1 MKYLSICSGIEAA
14 TQAWHVLGWQ
24 AVAFA
29 EIEPF
34 PAAVLAHHYPEVPN
48 LGDMT
53 RWRDWPEELLREV
66 DILVGGTPCQAFS
79 IAGLRESLADERG
92 NLTLIL
98 VHLYDHIT
106 SIRHAAGRPAPLLL
120 WENVPG
126 VLNTKD
132 NAFGC
137 FLGGLAGED
146 GPLRPPGKRW
156 TDAGYVRGPGRAI
169 AWRILDA
176 QYFGLAQRRRRVFA
190 LASPRDGPS
199 PEQVLFEFDGL
210 RRDSPPSREEGEG
223 SAAGTLRSTQGGSDV
238 DHAIAGHLHPVA
250 FGGNNTSGSIDASP
264 ALNAN
269 RGCHNP
275 GDFEAGTLLVAP
287 PLTTSPYADNQGRE
301 ACLIPTLCPTLRAG
315 GNKTGGDRPPG
326 TDVDTCESLIP
337 EVLPFDGALS
347 KDSQPHV
354 VIAQPFA
361 IQAGAIKE
369 NPAIGPDGLGIR
381 QDGCAYTLEA
391 RSEVQVVAFNLR
403 GREGGAMPE
412 ADPDNL
418 ACQRAASGGSSRSY
432 IAFSAKDYGADASEN
447 LCPTLRAG
455 QHKNS
460 HANSGNWPAIAF
472 PEYLSGTQCAASE
485 NLSPTLQS
493 VNPTAVAFSARARGD
508 DGRGYDRPPQVFGDV
523 VGNLDTMK
531 PHNVAQGYAVRR
543 LTPTECERL
552 QGFPDDYTRIPTWK
566 GWRAMADD
574 ESPEQ
579 CRKQGLKVRRNKK
592 TGKWRVKDVDGPRYK
607 AIGNSMGVTV
617 MRWIGR
623 RIAASSYPKP
633 SETTVS

>member
-34 PAAVLAHHYPEVPN
+34 PAAVLDHHYPEVPN

-132 NAFGC
+132 NAFGY

-146 GPLRPPGKRW
+146 GPLRPPGGKW
-156 TDAGYVRGPGRAI
+156 TDAGYVRGPSRAI
-169 AWRILDA
+169 AWRILDT

-190 LASPRDGPS
+190 LASPGDGPS
-199 PEQVLFEFDGL
+199 PEQILFEFDGL
-210 RRDSPPSREEGEG
+210 RRDSPPRREAGEG
-223 SAAGTLRSTQGGSDV
+223 ITGTLSARTQGGGGLGTDF
-238 DHAIAGHLHPVA
+238 DLGGGLIAY
-250 FGGNNTSGSIDASP
+250 GGNNTSGSIDATP

-275 GDFEAGTLLVAP
+275 GDFEAGTLLV
-287 PLTTSPYADNQGRE
+287 D
-301 ACLIPTLCPTLRAG
+301 
-315 GNKTGGDRPPG
+315 
-326 TDVDTCESLIP
+326 
-337 EVLPFDGALS
+337 
-347 KDSQPHV
+347 HV
-354 VIAQPFA
+354 
-361 IQAGAIKE
+361 
-369 NPAIGPDGLGIR
+369 
-381 QDGCAYTLEA
+381 TH
-391 RSEVQVVAFNLR
+391 SLR
-403 GREGGAMPE
+403 GEGH
-412 ADPDNL
+412 
-418 ACQRAASGGSSRSY
+418 
-432 IAFSAKDYGADASEN
+432 DASEDGTGRGT
-447 LCPTLRAG
+447 PIV
-455 QHKNS
+455 
-460 HANSGNWPAIAF
+460 PIAF
-472 PEYLSGTQCAASE
+472 PEYLSGTQCAAAE

-493 VNPTAVAFSARARGD
+493 VNPTAVAFNLRGREGGAMPEMD
-508 DGRGYDRPPQVFGDV
+508 PD
-523 VGNLDTMK
+523 NLASQWAASGGSSRSY
-531 PHNVAQGYAVRR
+531 VAQDYAVRR

-552 QGFPDDYTRIPTWK
+552 MGLPDDYTRIS
-566 GWRAMADD
+566 WRGRPAADC
-574 ESPEQ
+574 Q
-579 CRKQGLKVRRNKK
+579 
-592 TGKWRVKDVDGPRYK
+592 DGPRYK

-617 MRWIGR
+617 MRWIGS
-623 RIAASSYPKP
+623 RIATHLNPKH
-633 SETTVS
+633 